1 MAGRIA
7 AASPASLSAVPDNLT
22 PLLLVVLGLAVL
34 FDYING
40 FHDTANSIATS
51 VSTRALKPEHAILM
65 SATANFVGALTG
77 TAVANTIASGLATTP
92 DGAAGQTIVAAA
104 LVGAIAW
111 NLLTWRLGIPSS
123 SSHALIG
130 GLLGAVIVSVGTEAI
145 KVDGVRDKVLV
156 PLVLSP
162 VLGIMIGFLFMVVLL
177 NVFRHANPR
186 RLNERFRRLQV
197 LSAAYMAFSH
207 GSNDA
212 QKTMG
217 IMTLAL
223 LAAGV
228 IPTADI
234 PLWVIL
240 LAATAISL
248 GTAAG
253 GWRIIRTMGQR
264 VVKLDPVHG
273 FAAETT
279 AATIIFTASHFGMP
293 VSTTHVISSA
303 IMGVGASDRS
313 LRGSMGRGR
322 QHHHRLDPDDP
333 GVRARSSGGV
343 LRPRRVPL
351 ARPRAAHLIE
361 PGRPRRPSGAIPE
374 LEPANRVG
382 HGDGPDSLAV
392 GDARIDVP
400 VERLAAERCGKPA
413 PALDRGEVEADQVNL
428 AGEDGQRPP
437 CRAPIGSSRPTN
449 GRAGHDGQRPVG
461 RNRPRGGGRTA
472 LETLGGSAADAAPQ
486 PETGCA
492 SALPWREDRSV
503 T

>member
-1 MAGRIA
+1 M
-7 AASPASLSAVPDNLT
+7 PDNLT

-77 TAVANTIASGLATTP
+77 TAVAKTIASGLATTP

-104 LVGAIAW
+104 LVGATAW

-130 GLLGAVIVSVGTEAI
+130 GLLGAVIVSVGAEAI
-145 KVDGVRDKVLV
+145 KLDGVRDKVLV

-162 VLGIMIGFLFMVVLL
+162 VLGITIGFLFMVVLL
-177 NVFRHANPR
+177 NVFQRANPR

-228 IPTADI
+228 IPNSDI

-279 AATIIFTASHFGMP
+279 AATIIFGASHFGMP

-303 IMGVGASDRS
+303 IMGVGASDRLS
-313 LRGSMGRGR
+313 AVRW
-322 QHHHRLDPDDP
+322 
-333 GVRARSSGGV
+333 GVAGNIIIAWILTIPASG
-343 LRPRRVPL
+343 
-351 ARPRAAHLIE
+351 
-361 PGRPRRPSGAIPE
+361 
-374 LEPANRVG
+374 
-382 HGDGPDSLAV
+382 
-392 GDARIDVP
+392 
-400 VERLAAERCGKPA
+400 LAAA
-413 PALDRGEVEADQVNL
+413 AAYFVLDVFL
-428 AGEDGQRPP
+428 
-437 CRAPIGSSRPTN
+437 
-449 GRAGHDGQRPVG
+449 
-461 RNRPRGGGRTA
+461 
-472 LETLGGSAADAAPQ
+472 
-486 PETGCA
+486 
-492 SALPWREDRSV
+492 
-503 T
+503 

>member
-1 MAGRIA
+1 MLEG
-7 AASPASLSAVPDNLT
+7 VT
-22 PLLLVVLGLAVL
+22 FLLLVVLALAVL

-40 FHDTANSIATS
+40 FHDTANAIATS
-51 VSTRALKPEHAILM
+51 VSTRALRPAHAILL

-77 TAVANTIASGLATTP
+77 TAVAHTIASGLATTP
-92 DGAAGQTIVAAA
+92 EGHDGQVIVAAA
-104 LVGAIAW
+104 LVGAITW
-111 NLLTWRLGIPSS
+111 NLITWRLGIPSS

-130 GLLGAVIVSVGTEAI
+130 GLLGAVLVSVGPDAI
-145 KVDGVRDKVLV
+145 IVEGVRDKVLV

-162 VLGIMIGFLFMVVLL
+162 ILGIVIGFGLMVVLL
-177 NVFRHANPR
+177 NAFRNANPR

-228 IPTADI
+228 VASDEV

-253 GWRIIRTMGQR
+253 GWRIIKTMGTR

-279 AATIIFTASHFGMP
+279 AATIIFGASYLGMP

-303 IMGVGASDRS
+303 IMGVGSSDRFS
-313 LRGSMGRGR
+313 AVRW
-322 QHHHRLDPDDP
+322 
-333 GVRARSSGGV
+333 GVAGNIIV
-343 LRPRRVPL
+343 AWILTIP
-351 ARPRAAHLIE
+351 A
-361 PGRPRRPSGAIPE
+361 SGAVAAGSFFV
-374 LEPANRVG
+374 L
-382 HGDGPDSLAV
+382 
-392 GDARIDVP
+392 DA
-400 VERLAAERCGKPA
+400 L
-413 PALDRGEVEADQVNL
+413 L
-428 AGEDGQRPP
+428 
-437 CRAPIGSSRPTN
+437 
-449 GRAGHDGQRPVG
+449 
-461 RNRPRGGGRTA
+461 
-472 LETLGGSAADAAPQ
+472 
-486 PETGCA
+486 
-492 SALPWREDRSV
+492 
-503 T
+503 